1 MFPLYVTVSYEPVN
15 PGGQGARAWQ
25 SGGGKSGIE
34 EVGDSFFFFILRS
47 KLLLNTFE
55 F

>member
-34 EVGDSFFFFILRS
+34 EVGDSFFILRS